1 MISVLKEEFQQIG
14 HEFAGGI
21 MLQPS
26 ETDVLN
32 LFLFLVVLPLV
43 IYIFLGKWNEAAKKK
58 GRVSVL
64 AQQAAEEAFRVESM
78 AAANVFPPV
87 PIPVPLPSNSLH
99 QSASIP
105 LPNNSVNQV
114 ASVPSVPLPST
125 SLHQCARCY
134 GPATT
139 RCSRCKSVRYWYD

>member
-26 ETDVLN
+26 ETDVLA
-32 LFLFLVVLPLV
+32 LFLFLVVLPLA

-58 GRVSVL
+58 GRASVL
-64 AQQAAEEAFRVESM
+64 AQQAAEEAFRVEAM

-87 PIPVPLPSNSLH
+87 PVPVPLPSNSLH
-99 QSASIP
+99 QA
-105 LPNNSVNQV
+105 
-114 ASVPSVPLPST
+114 ASVPSVPLPNT
-125 SLHQCARCY
+125 SLHECARCY